1 MNRTV
6 KDGKKIFAGVWTA
19 LLFVMLAVCM
29 PEKRI
34 LAAGAGEGIS
44 SPAMMEALSK
54 VNVRREPDTSAE
66 VLGQLLAGERVF
78 AVELTEEGWYRVAYN
93 GETGYVRKDFLEM
106 YTAEEGWDETIGED
120 TIPQVRPGEQ
130 KENAGEP
137 SGGSEA
143 EGKAAGESSGGGEA
157 EGEAVEG
164 SSGGG
169 GIQVEAAGE
178 FSGAGEA
185 EGEAVEG
192 SSGGKDNG
200 AEGEKEGG
208 KSGVS
213 NVLIL
218 VLTGAVIAAYAV
230 FQVLKE
236 RRDGSNTES

>member
-1 MNRTV
+1 MFERRLRDGVRRVKTAGGGYMNRTV

-143 EGKAAGESSGGGEA
+143 EG
-157 EGEAVEG
+157 
-164 SSGGG
+164 
-169 GIQVEAAGE
+169 
-178 FSGAGEA
+178 
-185 EGEAVEG
+185 EAVEG
-192 SSGGKDNG
+192 SSGGKDTG
-200 AEGEKEGG
+200 AEGEKKGG

>member
-1 MNRTV
+1 MFERRLRDGVRRVKTAEGGYMNRTV

-34 LAAGAGEGIS
+34 LAAGEGIS

-143 EGKAAGESSGGGEA
+143 EGK
-157 EGEAVEG
+157 V
-164 SSGGG
+164 
-169 GIQVEAAGE
+169 AGE

-192 SSGGKDNG
+192 SSGGKDTG
-200 AEGEKEGG
+200 AEGEKKGG

>member
-1 MNRTV
+1 MNHTV

-34 LAAGAGEGIS
+34 LAAGEGIS

-66 VLGQLLAGERVF
+66 VLGQLLAGERIF

-130 KENAGEP
+130 KENAGE
-137 SGGSEA
+137 S
-143 EGKAAGESSGGGEA
+143 
-157 EGEAVEG
+157 
-164 SSGGG
+164 
-169 GIQVEAAGE
+169 
-178 FSGAGEA
+178 SGAGEA

-192 SSGGKDNG
+192 SSDGKDTG